1 MADQT
6 PRDPAPGSLRLVQEF
21 VNTRDVESGDDRLA
35 SPEGLADWL
44 HEQTLPGAGEPLGE
58 DDVAAA
64 AELREALRAL
74 LRSNSG
80 ASPDAAAT
88 TIVNRVSERAPL
100 RMHVEPGGG
109 ARLEGA
115 ADGRAGIDPALAR
128 ILAAAYTGMA
138 EGSWARLK
146 VCADEECEWS
156 FYDRSRNHSGQ
167 WCDMAVCGCR
177 HKVRAYRAR
186 RAPGHTAG

>member
-1 MADQT
+1 MAEHT
-6 PRDPAPGSLRLVQEF
+6 ARAPAPGSLRLVQEF
-21 VNTRDVESGDDRLA
+21 LNTRDVESGDDRLA
-35 SPEGLADWL
+35 SPEGLAGWL
-44 HEQTLPGAGEPLGE
+44 AEQTLAGGGGPLG
-58 DDVAAA
+58 DGDVTAAA
-64 AELREALRAL
+64 QLREALRAL
-74 LRSNSG
+74 LRANSG
-80 ASPDAAAT
+80 APPDPAAAAL
-88 TIVNRVSERAPL
+88 VNQASERSPMRL
-100 RMHVEPGGG
+100 HVEPGGG
-109 ARLEGA
+109 AHLEGA
-115 ADGRAGIDPALAR
+115 ADSRAGVDPALAR

-186 RAPGHTAG
+186 RAPGHTPG

>member
-1 MADQT
+1 MADQP

-44 HEQTLPGAGEPLGE
+44 HEQTLPGSAGPLGE
-58 DDVAAA
+58 GDVAAA

-74 LRSNSG
+74 LRTNSG
-80 ASPDAAAT
+80 ATPDPAAT
-88 TIVNRVSERAPL
+88 ALVNRVSERAPL

-109 ARLEGA
+109 AHLEGA

-138 EGSWARLK
+138 EGSWPRLK

-186 RAPGHTAG
+186 RAPGHTPG

>member
-6 PRDPAPGSLRLVQEF
+6 LRDPAPGSLRLVQEF

-44 HEQTLPGAGEPLGE
+44 HEQTLPGAGRPLGD

-100 RMHVEPGGG
+100 RMQVEPGGG
-109 ARLEGA
+109 AHLEGA
-115 ADGRAGIDPALAR
+115 ADGRAGVDPALAR

-138 EGSWARLK
+138 DGSWARLK
-146 VCADEECEWS
+146 VCADDECEWS

>member
-1 MADQT
+1 VLDQ
-6 PRDPAPGSLRLVQEF
+6 RGC
-21 VNTRDVESGDDRLA
+21 DV
-35 SPEGLADWL
+35 
-44 HEQTLPGAGEPLGE
+44 

-100 RMHVEPGGG
+100 RMQVEPGGG

-115 ADGRAGIDPALAR
+115 ADGRAGVDPALAR

>member
-1 MADQT
+1 MPDPT
-6 PRDPAPGSLRLVQEF
+6 PREPAPGSLRLVQEF

-88 TIVNRVSERAPL
+88 TIVNRVSERTPL

-146 VCADEECEWS
+146 VCADEECKWS

>member
-1 MADQT
+1 MAEPT
-6 PRDPAPGSLRLVQEF
+6 SRDPAPGSLRLVQEF
-21 VNTRDVESGDDRLA
+21 VNTLDVESGHDRLA

-44 HEQTLPGAGEPLGE
+44 REQTLPGAGGPLGE

-88 TIVNRVSERAPL
+88 TTVNRVSERAPL

>member
-1 MADQT
+1 MPDHPA
-6 PRDPAPGSLRLVQEF
+6 RAPAPGSLQLVQEF

-35 SPEGLADWL
+35 TPDGLAAWL
-44 HEQTLPGAGEPLGE
+44 HEQTLPEPAGPLA
-58 DDVAAA
+58 DADVTAAA
-64 AELREALRAL
+64 QLREALRAL
-74 LRSNSG
+74 LRVNSG
-80 ASPDAAAT
+80 GRADPAAT
-88 TIVNRVSERAPL
+88 ALVNRASERAPL
-100 RMHVEPGGG
+100 RLHVDADGE
-109 ARLEGA
+109 AHLEGA

-128 ILAAAYTGMA
+128 ILAAAYTGMT

-186 RAPGHTAG
+186 RAPGHTPA